1 MKKKSLI
8 LIFLILVLSLAFGA
22 LYFAFRES
30 GPEAEDKNVNLPDT
44 NDKLQIEDIKVIYID
59 GTKMVNGIEFSNM
72 KITRLEEK
80 KCEFTAD
87 VKNTTE
93 DYKKATNLRI
103 KVKNGNGEVKEIF
116 GGFVTELIPGEK
128 NSFKTYVLANVMH
141 AIDVDLEEIETN

>member
-8 LIFLILVLSLAFGA
+8 LIFLILVLSLEFGA

-30 GPEAEDKNVNLPDT
+30 GPEAEDNKVNLPDT
-44 NDKLQIEDIKVIYID
+44 NDKLQIEDIKVVYID

-141 AIDVDLEEIETN
+141 AIDVELEEIETN